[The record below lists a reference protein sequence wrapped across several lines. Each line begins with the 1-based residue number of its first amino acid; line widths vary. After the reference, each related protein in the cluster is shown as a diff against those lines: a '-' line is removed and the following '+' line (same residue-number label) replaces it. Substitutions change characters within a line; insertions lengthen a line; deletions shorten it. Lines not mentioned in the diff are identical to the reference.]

1 MGRRERD
8 TSREHGADRERSHAG
23 KASPELQDAAVLVP
37 VFRGAEGDLRL
48 VIVRRTDHGVHGG
61 QLAFPGGKRDA
72 RDRSLRDTAIRE
84 AQEEIGVDRGHVEIL
99 ADLPVVETRTTG
111 FRIHPFLA
119 KIRPPA
125 RWTHQ
130 EREIAEVLE
139 VRVAELASP
148 AARGESIG
156 EFPNEPKPRRIA
168 YYRVGPHRL
177 WGASYRIVT
186 PLIPRLLSEEWEI

>member
-8 TSREHGADRERSHAG
+8 TNREHGADRERSHAG
-23 KASPELQDAAVLVP
+23 KSPRDLQDAAVLVP
-37 VFRGAEGDLRL
+37 VFRGAEGSLRL

-61 QLAFPGGKRDA
+61 QLAFPGGKPDA
-72 RDRSLRDTAIRE
+72 RDHSMRDTAIRE
-84 AQEEIGVDRGHVEIL
+84 AQEEIGVNRADIEIL
-99 ADLPVVETRTTG
+99 ADLPLVETRTTG

-119 KIRPPA
+119 KIRRPA
-125 RWTHQ
+125 HWKNE

-139 VRVAELASP
+139 VRVAELADP

-156 EFPNEPKPRRIA
+156 EFPNEPKSRRIHF
-168 YYRVGPHRL
+168 YRVGPHRL

-186 PLIPRLLSEEWEI
+186 PLIPRLLSEEWDI

>member
-8 TSREHGADRERSHAG
+8 TNREHGVDREKSHAG
-23 KASPELQDAAVLVP
+23 KSPPELQDAAVLVP
-37 VFRGAEGDLRL
+37 VFRGAEGNLRL

-61 QLAFPGGKRDA
+61 QLAFPGGKPDA
-72 RDRSLRDTAIRE
+72 RDHSMRDTAIRE
-84 AQEEIGVDRGHVEIL
+84 AQEEIGVNRADIEVL
-99 ADLPVVETRTTG
+99 ADLPLVETRTTG

-125 RWTHQ
+125 HWTNQ

-139 VRVAELASP
+139 IRVAELADP
-148 AARGESIG
+148 AACGEG
-156 EFPNEPKPRRIA
+156 EEPLPDGKTSRRIHF
-168 YYRVGPHRL
+168 YRVGPHRL

-186 PLIPRLLSEEWEI
+186 PLIPRLLSEEWDI